1 MSTTTSTEVAAYL
14 DRLRREL
21 AGLPADEIEE
31 ILQDLEP
38 QLAAIAAGLDD
49 EPVSLADHL
58 GDPAEYAREL
68 RSAMGVRDEPE
79 PRTPTWVSRAA
90 LWLLVATTATAAVAA
105 YLTAQVHGNNPRPV
119 LWSLAFGLLACW
131 FTIGRHRSTIDE
143 IAELPEIRQVRA
155 RLAAAEQH
163 LPVAAYVASL
173 RPGLRLVKA
182 ALVWLGAVW
191 LFAWF
196 RGAGAGGAMVA
207 FVFAVLTVWV
217 GHRARTDRRWL
228 WLSVPLTG
236 GAVGVAIKSM
246 ELLPLLS
253 IGDQVWP

>member
-1 MSTTTSTEVAAYL
+1 VSTTTDTEVAAYL

-49 EPVSLADHL
+49 EPVSLADRL

-68 RSAMGVRDEPE
+68 RSAMGVPDEPQ
-79 PRTPTWVSRAA
+79 PKTPMWVSRAA
-90 LWLLVATTATAAVAA
+90 LWLLVATTGTAVVGA
-105 YLTAQVHGNNPRPV
+105 YLTARVIANDPRPV
-119 LWSLAFGLLACW
+119 LWSLAFGLLGCW
-131 FTIGRHRSTIDE
+131 FVIGRQRSTVAE
-143 IAELPEIRQVRA
+143 IAELPEVRDVRD
-155 RLAAAEQH
+155 RLAAAERH

-182 ALVWLGAVW
+182 ALVWLGVVW
-191 LFAWF
+191 LFRWF
-196 RGAGAGGAMVA
+196 GWYGAGAATAA
-207 FVFAVLTVWV
+207 FAFAALTVWV

-236 GAVGVAIKSM
+236 WAVGVAVKSM
-246 ELLPLLS
+246 ELLPLLAT
-253 IGDQVWP
+253 GDHVWP

>member
-1 MSTTTSTEVAAYL
+1 AYL

-38 QLAAIAAGLDD
+38 QLAAIAAGLED
-49 EPVSLADHL
+49 EPVSLADQL

-68 RSAMGVRDEPE
+68 RSAMGVPDEPE
-79 PRTPTWVSRAA
+79 PRTPTWVPRAA
-90 LWLLVATTATAAVAA
+90 LWLLVATTATAVVGA
-105 YLTAQVHGNNPRPV
+105 YLTARVFANDPRTV
-119 LWSLAFGLLACW
+119 LWPLAFGLLGCW
-131 FTIGRHRSTIDE
+131 AVIGWRRSTIGE
-143 IAELPEIRQVRA
+143 IAELPEVRQVKD

-182 ALVWLGAVW
+182 ALVWLGVVW

-196 RGAGAGGAMVA
+196 GWYGAGAATVA
-207 FVFAVLTVWV
+207 FAFAVLTVWV
-217 GHRARTDRRWL
+217 AYRAQADRRWL

-236 GAVGVAIKSM
+236 WAVGVAVKSM

-253 IGDQVWP
+253 AGEYAW

>member
-1 MSTTTSTEVAAYL
+1 VSTTTDTEVAAYL

-49 EPVSLADHL
+49 EPVSLADRL

-68 RSAMGVRDEPE
+68 RSAMGVPAEPE
-79 PRTPTWVSRAA
+79 PRTPMWVSRAA
-90 LWLLVATTATAAVAA
+90 LWLLVATTGAAVVGA
-105 YLTAQVHGNNPRPV
+105 YLTARVMANDPRPV
-119 LWSLAFGLLACW
+119 LWPLAFGLLGCW
-131 FTIGRHRSTIDE
+131 FVIGRHRSVLDE
-143 IAELPEIRQVRA
+143 IGELPEIRQVKD
-155 RLAAAEQH
+155 RLAAAEQQ

-182 ALVWLGAVW
+182 ALVWLGVVW
-191 LFAWF
+191 LFGWF
-196 RGAGAGGAMVA
+196 GWLGAGGATAA
-207 FVFAVLTVWV
+207 FAFAVLTVWV
-217 GHRARTDRRWL
+217 GNRARTDRRWL

-236 GAVGVAIKSM
+236 WAVGVAVKAM

-253 IGDQVWP
+253 TGDHVWP

>member
-1 MSTTTSTEVAAYL
+1 MSTTTNTEVAAYL

-49 EPVSLADHL
+49 EPVSLADRL

-68 RSAMGVRDEPE
+68 RSAMGVPEEPARPTPVWV
-79 PRTPTWVSRAA
+79 PRVA
-90 LWLLVATTATAAVAA
+90 LWLLVATTVTAVAGA
-105 YLTAQVHGNNPRPV
+105 YLTARMFANDPRPV
-119 LWSLAFGLLACW
+119 LWLFAIGLVGCWLA
-131 FTIGRHRSTIDE
+131 IGWRRSTIGE
-143 IAELPEIRQVRA
+143 IAELPEVRQVTA

-163 LPVAAYVASL
+163 LPVAAFVTSL

-182 ALVWLGAVW
+182 AFVWLGVVW
-191 LFAWF
+191 LLGWF
-196 RGAGAGGAMVA
+196 GLLGAGGATTA
-207 FVFAVLTVWV
+207 FAAAVLTVWA
-217 GHRARTDRRWL
+217 GYRAQADRRWL

-236 GAVGVAIKSM
+236 WAVGAAVKVM
-246 ELLPLLS
+246 EFLPRLTM
-253 IGDQVWP
+253 GDYAWL

>member
-1 MSTTTSTEVAAYL
+1 MSTTTNTEVAAYL

-31 ILQDLEP
+31 ILTDLEP

-49 EPVSLADHL
+49 DLGSLADL
-58 GDPAEYAREL
+58 VGDPAEYAREL
-68 RSAMGVRDEPE
+68 RSAMGVPDEPE
-79 PRTPTWVSRAA
+79 PRTPMWVSRAA
-90 LWLLVATTATAAVAA
+90 LWLLVATTGAAVTGA
-105 YLTAQVHGNNPRPV
+105 YLAARVIANDTRPA
-119 LWSLAFGLLACW
+119 LWMLAFGLLGCW
-131 FTIGRHRSTIDE
+131 FVIGRHRSTLDE
-143 IAELPEIRQVRA
+143 IAELPEVRQVRD

-182 ALVWLGAVW
+182 ALVWLGVVW
-191 LFAWF
+191 LFGWF
-196 RGAGAGGAMVA
+196 GWLGAGGATAA
-207 FVFAVLTVWV
+207 FAFAVLTVWV

-236 GAVGVAIKSM
+236 WAVGVLVKSM

-253 IGDQVWP
+253 TGDHVWP